1 LNKIYDVGN
10 VVIGTNI
17 EIIDVSEN
25 RATYIVTDVGTLSTA
40 DPNNP
45 LGVGTNFITIDKE
58 IPGNDCFVYGTEVD
72 DFHAL
77 NKDYIFTLNVCAT
90 QELNKKIDQQ
100 NQTIN
105 DLINRIT
112 QLENIINNLST

>member
-25 RATYIVTDVGTLSTA
+25 RATYIVTDVS
-40 DPNNP
+40 
-45 LGVGTNFITIDKE
+45 TNFITIDKE

>member
-17 EIIDVSEN
+17 EIIDASEN
-25 RATYIVTDVGTLSTA
+25 RATYMVTDVS
-40 DPNNP
+40 
-45 LGVGTNFITIDKE
+45 TNFITIDKE

-90 QELNKKIDQQ
+90 QELHRMIERQ
-100 NQTIN
+100 NDIISS
-105 DLINRIT
+105 LMNRIEA
-112 QLENIINNLST
+112 LENKVIAT